1 MSPVTQNEITL
12 FNDAFNKSPRGDCQQ
27 LQIASKSG
35 MVAGDFDVSESFR
48 KGYSSMKKSVGLGIV
63 LCFAIVLAGCAKEE
77 GTATSKNS
85 SQPSETKEPRR
96 PKRTH
101 PLQWPPR
108 RSRPLLRKS

>member
-27 LQIASKSG
+27 LQIASRSG

-63 LCFAIVLAGCAKEE
+63 LCFAIVLAGCAKEGDSDFE
-77 GTATSKNS
+77 EFLAAFGD
-85 SQPSETKEPRR
+85 Q
-96 PKRTH
+96 
-101 PLQWPPR
+101 
-108 RSRPLLRKS
+108 RSRAGPKGHIRCNGPRGA